1 MRRWLLLLLPL
12 GCASPGVSYPEI
24 DRPAPT
30 RSVEQP
36 LPNVVLIMADDVGL
50 EAFGSY
56 GGESYATPRL
66 DALAAGGLQFEQV
79 YSQTLCTP
87 SRVKLMTGRSN
98 LRNYTRFSILK
109 PGEHT
114 IGHLAQEA
122 GYVTG
127 VFGKWQLY
135 GAEHYPEE
143 EQGTGTHPR
152 DAGFDE
158 WCLWQVEALGSRYA
172 DPSYEH
178 NGTLIRD
185 AVGAYGP
192 DVSTAALLDFA
203 ERYRDRP
210 FLAYYPMVLV
220 HSPFQKT
227 PLSPAGKQTK
237 QERFADMVEYMD
249 LLVGKIEDGLSEL
262 GLREN
267 TLILF
272 TSDNGT
278 ERGIVSR
285 FRGEEVAGA
294 KTRSTAAGIHVPLV
308 ASWPGIVAPGSHN
321 EDLIDFSDF
330 YATLAELT
338 GAEPPKDREHDGI
351 SFLPALRGEAG
362 PTREILTLYANPRP
376 PGSDRNPRVRFA
388 FDKRFKL
395 YDDNRLFDCLADPDE
410 TSPLNL
416 YELNAEAALAY
427 PRLQAALDRMP
438 SEPAHLLAPS
448 EST

>member
-1 MRRWLLLLLPL
+1 MRLGLLLLLPL
-12 GCASPGVSYPEI
+12 ACAGPGTSYPEL
-24 DRPAPT
+24 DRPIPLQSAE
-30 RSVEQP
+30 RP

-56 GGESYATPRL
+56 GGESYRTTRL
-66 DALAAGGLQFEQV
+66 DALAAGGMQFEQV

-158 WCLWQVEALGSRYA
+158 WCLWQVKALGSRYA
-172 DPSYEH
+172 DPTYEL
-178 NGTLIRD
+178 NGKLIRD
-185 AVGAYGP
+185 HAGAYGP
-192 DVSTAALLDFA
+192 EVSTTALLDFA
-203 ERYRDRP
+203 RRHRERP
-210 FLAYYPMVLV
+210 FLAYYPMALV
-220 HSPFQKT
+220 HSPFEKT
-227 PLSPAGKQTK
+227 PRSPTGIQTR

-249 LLVGKIEDGLSEL
+249 LLVGRIEDGLNEL

-285 FRGEEVAGA
+285 FRGQDVAGA
-294 KTRSTAAGIHVPLV
+294 KTRSTAAGIHVPLI
-308 ASWPGIVAPGSHN
+308 ASWPGVIAPGMRN
-321 EDLIDFSDF
+321 QDLIDFSDF
-330 YATLAELT
+330 YATLSDLT
-338 GAEPPKDREHDGI
+338 GAQPPSDRAHDGI
-351 SFLPALRGEAG
+351 SFLPALHGEQG

-376 PGSDRNPRVRFA
+376 PGSERNPRVRFA

-395 YDDNRLFDCLADPDE
+395 YDDHRLFDCHADPNE
-410 TSPLNL
+410 ESPLNL
-416 YELNAEAALAY
+416 YELQGEAARAFPL
-427 PRLQAALDRMP
+427 LQAALQAMP
-438 SEPAHLLAPS
+438 AEPVHLRAN
-448 EST
+448 